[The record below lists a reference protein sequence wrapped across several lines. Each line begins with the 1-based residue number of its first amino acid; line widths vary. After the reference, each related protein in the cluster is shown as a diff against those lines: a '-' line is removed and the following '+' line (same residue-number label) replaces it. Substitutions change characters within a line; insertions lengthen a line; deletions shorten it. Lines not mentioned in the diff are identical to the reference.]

1 MSKSLGNYV
10 GITEVPD
17 EMFGKLMSIPDD
29 LMWSYWELVT
39 DRTASG
45 IEEIR
50 KMVVAGSTHPMD
62 VKMELAKEVIEA
74 FHGKEAARKAA
85 ENFQRVF
92 RDRQIPEEL
101 KQIKIRRVFD
111 GTYEAYEMQDTSG
124 RLISKID
131 FPLLGKEKW
140 SKVLVAIKEIGS
152 VSEAERLI
160 KGGGLEVNNQ
170 VITDPTSRVN
180 LGEYGEFGAVIRMG
194 KKKYFRLI
202 IE

>member
-1 MSKSLGNYV
+1 
-10 GITEVPD
+10 
-17 EMFGKLMSIPDD
+17 
-29 LMWSYWELVT
+29 
-39 DRTASG
+39 
-45 IEEIR
+45 
-50 KMVVAGSTHPMD
+50 
-62 VKMELAKEVIEA
+62 MELAKEVIEA
-74 FHGKEAARKAA
+74 FHGEEAARKAA

-101 KQIKIRRVFD
+101 RQIKIRRVFD
-111 GTYEAYEMQDTSG
+111 GTYEAYEMQDTGG

-202 IE
+202 VE